1 MNNLKTIRST
11 AFLILLIGI
20 SFFTAC
26 DLNTPESNFDPVE
39 QFENELAQIDAYLE
53 TNLIEVDTLENYLIR
68 YVMIEE
74 GTGESPELTDLINIT
89 YQGRFLSDEEFDSGT
104 RTFTLNTLIPAW
116 QIMIPELKVGGT
128 IEFYSPSYY
137 CYGRNGSNSIPP
149 NTPLIFKVTLN
160 EINP

>member
-74 GTGESPELTDLINIT
+74 GTGESP
-89 YQGRFLSDEEFDSGT
+89 
-104 RTFTLNTLIPAW
+104 
-116 QIMIPELKVGGT
+116 
-128 IEFYSPSYY
+128 
-137 CYGRNGSNSIPP
+137 
-149 NTPLIFKVTLN
+149 
-160 EINP
+160 